1 MSSKKIKQFKRQLR
15 KEIDNIKIEGLE
27 QFIKYTA
34 SMSLKKRIVF
44 ALKIIFKAL
53 KL

>member
-27 QFIKYTA
+27 QFVKYV
-34 SMSLKKRIVF
+34 SKKSLFGRIVF